1 MIRSP
6 DRPDAPDDAAV
17 LQASKHAPEE
27 FTEIFHRYFAEI
39 HRYVARRLGAD
50 AADDIAAETFLI
62 AFRKRERF
70 DPARGAVRPWLYG
83 MATNLVGS
91 HRRAEA
97 RYFAALARTP
107 VAGAVEDHG
116 ERVAEQVIASSHRP
130 ALGAALA
137 SLPATDRDVLLLVA
151 LADFGYREVAQ
162 ALSIPEGTVAP
173 RLNRARRKLRESLAE
188 IEPARNVTE

>member
-70 DPARGAVRPWLYG
+70 DPARGAVRPG
-83 MATNLVGS
+83 AGTTISSDDTASRGDFTETT
-91 HRRAEA
+91 HR
-97 RYFAALARTP
+97 
-107 VAGAVEDHG
+107 
-116 ERVAEQVIASSHRP
+116 
-130 ALGAALA
+130 
-137 SLPATDRDVLLLVA
+137 TD
-151 LADFGYREVAQ
+151 Q
-162 ALSIPEGTVAP
+162 IQ
-173 RLNRARRKLRESLAE
+173 
-188 IEPARNVTE
+188 